1 MRDGIKNSK
10 KMYEKFKKLK
20 DEYVRASA
28 KRQAEIDV
36 ELNKMAEENPA
47 EFASAYEKALKDTAE
62 RINQTVLRN
71 QLKNVENAISLSFI
85 ARKYFGKSKEWLYQ
99 RLNGYIVN
107 GKPARFTE
115 NELHTLNGALKEIG
129 NQISSVQLNY

>member
-1 MRDGIKNSK
+1 
-10 KMYEKFKKLK
+10 MYEKFKKLK
-20 DEYVRASA
+20 DEYIKVSA

-47 EFASAYEKALKDTAE
+47 EFAVAYEKALKDTAV

-71 QLKNVENAISLSFI
+71 QLKNIESAISLSFI

-99 RLNGYIVN
+99 RLNGYAVN
-107 GKPARFTE
+107 GKPAKFTE
-115 NELHTLNGALKEIG
+115 DELNTLNGALKEIG